1 MPNFLKS
8 ILFLKVFLV
17 ISTIATA
24 QKKHFPSFFNASM
37 EDLHWVDSVWNS
49 LEEEEKI
56 AQLFIVPHYTSNSYA
71 EVEDLVKK
79 YNVGGVIFFK
89 GRAETQINAINKLN
103 KVAKT
108 PLVYTLD
115 AEWGLGMRLPKDGIS
130 YPYAMTL
137 GAIEDDQLI
146 FEMGVQMAEQLK
158 RVGVGVSYGPVV
170 DLNNNPLNPV
180 INYRSFGENKEKVA
194 AKAIQYMQGLQSQK
208 VLAVGKHF
216 PGHGDTSVDSHKDLP
231 VIPHDVARLDSMEL
245 YPYKKLIEAGVGGV
259 MTAHLSVPVW
269 DDQPSSLS
277 PKIVKEVLRD
287 SLAFNGLVFTDGIL
301 MNAITK
307 RFQKYGVADAKALV
321 AGNDVVEFTNHIGD
335 AIDAVMDEIERGNL
349 SWEEIDQKG
358 WRMLLMKKWT
368 GAHQVTSIST
378 ARLKEDLH
386 PLKATHLIQNIAD
399 EAVTLL
405 QYEGGLPLKTN
416 SGKIAVVNIGTQEYS
431 ELANTLKGQGLEVTS
446 FYLSKN
452 ASISAVNALIKKL
465 KNYNTVISQLSGF
478 YMTQGAKDIAV
489 ELEKGKA
496 SPALKYPYKIT
507 YTQVK
512 YIEMA
517 NLLPQHFTVVLG
529 NAYVLRSF
537 QGIEKQNGIIIT
549 YQNSKALRNAVGK
562 MVVGKIQPKGTLPV
576 TIDARYKEGTS
587 YKSFENPNIQA
598 VEREQIS
605 TLSIPK
611 INKTDV

>member
-1 MPNFLKS
+1 MKS
-8 ILFLKVFLV
+8 IFFLKVFIV
-17 ISTIATA
+17 ISTITLA
-24 QKKHFPSFFNASM
+24 QEKRYPAFFNASM
-37 EDLHWVDSVWNS
+37 DDLHWVDSVWSS
-49 LEEEEKI
+49 LSEDEKI
-56 AQLFIVPHYTSNSYA
+56 AQLFIVPHYTSNSYS
-71 EVEDLVKK
+71 EVEDLVEK

-137 GAIEDDQLI
+137 GAIENDSLI
-146 FEMGVQMAEQLK
+146 YEMGVQMAEQLK
-158 RVGVGVSYGPVV
+158 RVGVSVSYGPVV

-194 AKAIQYMQGLQSQK
+194 SKAIQYMHGLQSQN

-269 DDQPSSLS
+269 DEQPSSLS
-277 PKIVKEVLRD
+277 PKIITEILRD

-307 RFQKYGVADAKALV
+307 RFKNYGKADAKALV

-335 AIDAVMDEIERGNL
+335 AIDAVKDEIEAGNIT
-349 SWEEIDQKG
+349 WESIDDKG
-358 WRMLLMKKWT
+358 WRVLLMKKWA
-368 GAHQVTSIST
+368 GLHQPQSIST
-378 ARLKEDLH
+378 KNLHADLH
-386 PLKATHLIQNIAD
+386 PKKAGKLIQNIAD

-405 QYEGGLPLKTN
+405 QYEGGLPLEKGN
-416 SGKIAVVNIGTQEYS
+416 GKVAIVNVGSKNYTEV
-431 ELANTLKGQGLEVTS
+431 EKALKEQGLEVES
-446 FYLSKN
+446 FFLSKR
-452 ASISAVNALIKKL
+452 ASTTEVNALIKKL
-465 KNYNTVISQLSGF
+465 KKFDTVISQLSGF

-496 SPALKYPYKIT
+496 SPAMRYPYKIT
-507 YTQVK
+507 YTQIK
-512 YIEMA
+512 YIEQA
-517 NLLPQHFTVVLG
+517 RSLPQHFTVVLG

-537 QGIEKQNGIIIT
+537 QGIEKQNSVILT
-549 YQNSKALRNAVGK
+549 YQNSKALRKAVGK
-562 MVVGKIQPKGTLPV
+562 LIVGKIQPKGTLPV
-576 TIDARYKEGTS
+576 TIDKRYKEGIS
-587 YKSFENPNIQA
+587 FKSFENPNI
-598 VEREQIS
+598 
-605 TLSIPK
+605 
-611 INKTDV
+611 

>member
-1 MPNFLKS
+1 M
-8 ILFLKVFLV
+8 V
-17 ISTIATA
+17 ISTITFA
-24 QKKHFPSFFNASM
+24 QEKHYPSFFNASV

-49 LEEEEKI
+49 LDEEEKI
-56 AQLFIVPHYTSNSYA
+56 AQLFIVPHYTSNSYS

-89 GRAETQINAINKLN
+89 GRAATQVNAINKLN

-137 GAIEDDQLI
+137 GAIEDDHLI

-158 RVGVGVSYGPVV
+158 RVGVSVSYGPVV

-194 AKAIQYMQGLQSQK
+194 AKAIQYVHGLQSQK

-231 VIPHDVARLDSMEL
+231 VIPHDIPRLDSMEL
-245 YPYKKLIEAGVGGV
+245 YPFKKIIEAGVGGV

-269 DDQPSSLS
+269 DEQPSSLS
-277 PKIVKEVLRD
+277 PKIITEVLRD
-287 SLAFNGLVFTDGIL
+287 SLAFNGLIFTDGIL
-301 MNAITK
+301 MDAITK
-307 RFQKYGVADAKALV
+307 RFQMYGKADAKALV

-335 AIDAVMDEIERGNL
+335 AIDAVKEEIDNGNIT
-349 SWEEIDQKG
+349 WEDIDQKG
-358 WRMLLMKKWT
+358 WRMLLMKKWA
-368 GAHQVTSIST
+368 GLDRPVSPSADN
-378 ARLKEDLH
+378 LYEDLH
-386 PLKATHLIQNIAD
+386 PLKAKHLIQNIAD

-405 QYEGGLPLKTN
+405 QYEGGLPLSKG
-416 SGKIAVVNIGTQEYS
+416 SGRIAVVNIGSKNYS
-431 ELANTLKGQGLEVTS
+431 ELTSMMQSKGMEVTS
-446 FYLSKN
+446 FFLSKR
-452 ASISAVNALIKKL
+452 ASQQEVTALIKKL
-465 KNYNTVISQLSGF
+465 KNFDTVISQLSGF

-489 ELEKGKA
+489 ELENGKA
-496 SPALKYPYKIT
+496 SPTLKYPYKIT
-507 YTQVK
+507 YAQIK
-512 YIEMA
+512 YMEQA
-517 NLLPQHFTVVLG
+517 NQLPHHFTVVLG

-537 QGIEKQNGIIIT
+537 QGIEKQNGILLA

-562 MVVGKIQPKGTLPV
+562 IMIGEIPPKGSLPV
-576 TIDARYKEGTS
+576 TIDRRYKEGTS
-587 YKSFENPNIQA
+587 YKSLENPNTKK
-598 VEREQIS
+598 VERVSIS

-611 INKTDV
+611 LNKSDV